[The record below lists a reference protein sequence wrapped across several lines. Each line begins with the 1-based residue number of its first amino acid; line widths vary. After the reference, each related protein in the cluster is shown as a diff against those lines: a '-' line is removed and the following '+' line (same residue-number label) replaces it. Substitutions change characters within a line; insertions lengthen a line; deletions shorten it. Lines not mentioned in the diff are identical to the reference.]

1 MSANAE
7 FLETPMTTDEHLTDY
22 TPVIHLPARAA
33 TSVEHARRLR
43 HTAASLRERAARIK
57 HNPATGQAPSEVSD
71 MPALL
76 ESADRLLRAVE
87 KGAGE
92 RARDEAA
99 AGDTGGGTGG
109 GTGAETVRA
118 GHEAIEQTAQAVAA
132 AVVVLRELLG
142 SPSAAVLDAPY
153 GHGAPLRHHP
163 GALCAIIAE
172 RAESLA
178 GALEAAAIIKAN
190 AVL

>member
-1 MSANAE
+1 MA
-7 FLETPMTTDEHLTDY
+7 TDQHIADY
-22 TPVIHLPARAA
+22 TPTGARAA

-57 HNPATGQAPSEVSD
+57 HNPATGLATGDVSD
-71 MPALL
+71 LQALL
-76 ESADRLLRAVE
+76 ESADQLLRAVQ
-87 KGAGE
+87 KGADE
-92 RARDEAA
+92 RSRDEAA
-99 AGDTGGGTGG
+99 MGDVVGDTGGD
-109 GTGAETVRA
+109 TGAETIRA
-118 GHEAIEQTAQAVAA
+118 RHAAIEQNAQAASVAVA
-132 AVVVLRELLG
+132 VLRELLR
-142 SPSAAVLDAPY
+142 SPGGVTLDAPY

-190 AVL
+190 AAL

>member
-1 MSANAE
+1 MA
-7 FLETPMTTDEHLTDY
+7 TDQHPADY
-22 TPVIHLPARAA
+22 TPAGARAA

-57 HNPATGQAPSEVSD
+57 HNPATGQVPSDVSD
-71 MPALL
+71 LPALL
-76 ESADRLLRAVE
+76 EGADQLLRAVQ
-87 KGAGE
+87 KGADE

-99 AGDTGGGTGG
+99 VGDTRGGTGG
-109 GTGAETVRA
+109 SIGAETIRA
-118 GHEAIEQTAQAVAA
+118 RHAAIEQTAQAASVAVA
-132 AVVVLRELLG
+132 VLRELLL
-142 SPSAAVLDAPY
+142 SPGGAALDAPY
-153 GHGAPLRHHP
+153 GHGAPVRHHP
-163 GALCAIIAE
+163 GAICAIIAE